1 MLINQTF
8 EIDSC
13 DDVELN
19 IKRTSKLEYRI
30 SYDDEKEIKAIVF
43 IVGGFG
49 ANANISFLDFDRE
62 YIAKNFDVVVVHVF
76 YHCFCARQSI
86 DQKYNPKLIPNQD
99 DLERINGILK
109 NINLGHLS
117 VNKDNFEQII
127 PLIEQKVN
135 EMKQA
140 GLVDENQ
147 KIELSCDFIP
157 PNGEYQNFGIMAAI
171 DHINA
176 LKDLV
181 KRFPKLADLP
191 KIYGG
196 GSYGGYLALLIAKIA
211 PWYVDGVI
219 DNSGSAV
226 PPLNYIIGRELEFK
240 SKDTNGD
247 MYMPGDHFFVSCFL
261 KTHWTRKE
269 NSPYFF
275 NNENY
280 FIRTLLNKDHLIL
293 QSQKNKNIIYVSYHS
308 KEDPLTPAN
317 FKELTMQILK
327 ILGYDVSLNLID
339 ENKIDGKFIKNLD
352 HGCGIPDKALF
363 RKELPLMLE
372 KLQGRK
378 SLMQENSISYPCGNK
393 VFTFKDVGDKFELE
407 IKD

>member
-13 DDVELN
+13 DDVELG

-30 SYDDEKEIKAIVF
+30 SYDDEKDIKAIVF

-99 DLERINGILK
+99 DLERVNGILK

-135 EMKQA
+135 KMKQA
-140 GLVDENQ
+140 GLVDESQ

-157 PNGEYQNFGIMAAI
+157 PNGDYQNYGIMAAI
-171 DHINA
+171 DHINV

-181 KRFPKLADLP
+181 KRFPKFADLP

-196 GSYGGYLALLIAKIA
+196 GSYGGYLSLLIAKIA

-219 DNSGSAV
+219 DNSGSAL
-226 PPLNYIIGRELEFK
+226 PPLIYILGREMEGGCDYVFNDPNTLIE
-240 SKDTNGD
+240 
-247 MYMPGDHFFVSCFL
+247 CFL

-308 KEDPLTPAN
+308 DKDPLTPAN
-317 FKELTMQILK
+317 FKQQTMQILK

-372 KLQGRK
+372 KLQKRK
-378 SLMQENSISYPCGNK
+378 SFMQENSISYPCGNK
-393 VFTFKDVGDKFELE
+393 VFTFKDIENQLKL
-407 IKD
+407 IIN

>member
-13 DDVELN
+13 DDVELG

-30 SYDDEKEIKAIVF
+30 SYDDEKDLKAIVF
-43 IVGGFG
+43 IIGGYG
-49 ANANISFLDFDRE
+49 ANANIYFLDSYRN
-62 YIAKNFDVVVVHVF
+62 YIAKNFDVVTINVF
-76 YHCFCARQSI
+76 YHCFCQRRS
-86 DQKYNPKLIPNQD
+86 DVLKYDASAKFLEE
-99 DLERINGILK
+99 DLENFSKVLNDFNIDSRNLNSNNALEYYHHLDHYITTLK
-109 NINLGHLS
+109 SQGKLAQNY
-117 VNKDNFEQII
+117 
-127 PLIEQKVN
+127 
-135 EMKQA
+135 QA
-140 GLVDENQ
+140 
-147 KIELSCDFIP
+147 KFTSTFIP
-157 PNGEYQNFGIMAAI
+157 PNGDYQNYGIMAAI

-181 KRFPKLADLP
+181 KRFPKFADLP

-196 GSYGGYLALLIAKIA
+196 GSYGGYLSLLIAKIA

-219 DNSGSAV
+219 DNSGSAL
-226 PPLNYIIGRELEFK
+226 PPLNYILGREMESGCDYVLN
-240 SKDTNGD
+240 SS
-247 MYMPGDHFFVSCFL
+247 HILIQCFL

-317 FKELTMQILK
+317 FKEQTMQILK

-393 VFTFKDVGDKFELE
+393 VFTFKDVENQLKL
-407 IKD
+407 IIN

>member
-13 DDVELN
+13 DDVELG

-43 IVGGFG
+43 IIGGYG
-49 ANANISFLDFDRE
+49 ANANIYFLDSYRN
-62 YIAKNFDVVVVHVF
+62 YIAKNFDVVAVHVF

-86 DQKYNPKLIPNQD
+86 DQKYNPKLIPNKD
-99 DLERINGILK
+99 DLERINNILK
-109 NINLGHLS
+109 NINLGHLLA
-117 VNKDNFEQII
+117 NEDNFEQII
-127 PLIEQKVN
+127 PFIEQRAG
-135 EMKQA
+135 EIKQA
-140 GLVDENQ
+140 GLVDESQ
-147 KIELSCDFIP
+147 KIGLSCDFIP
-157 PNGEYQNFGIMAAI
+157 PNGDYQNFGIMAAI

-181 KRFPKLADLP
+181 KRFPKFADLP

-226 PPLNYIIGRELEFK
+226 PPLIYILGREMEGGCDYVLN
-240 SKDTNGD
+240 SS
-247 MYMPGDHFFVSCFL
+247 HILIQCFL

-317 FKELTMQILK
+317 FKEQTMQILK

-378 SLMQENSISYPCGNK
+378 SFMQENSISYPCGNK

>member
-30 SYDDEKEIKAIVF
+30 SYDDEKDIKATVF

-99 DLERINGILK
+99 DLERVNGILK

-135 EMKQA
+135 KMKQA
-140 GLVDENQ
+140 GLVDESQ

-157 PNGEYQNFGIMAAI
+157 PNGDYQNYGVMAAI

-176 LKDLV
+176 LKNLV
-181 KRFPKLADLP
+181 KRFPKFADLP

-196 GSYGGYLALLIAKIA
+196 GSYGGYLSLLIAKIA

-219 DNSGSAV
+219 DNSGSAL
-226 PPLNYIIGRELEFK
+226 PPLNYILGREMEH
-240 SKDTNGD
+240 SYGD
-247 MYMPGDHFFVSCFL
+247 YYEDFPHNRIIFFL

-308 KEDPLTPAN
+308 DKDPLTPAN
-317 FKELTMQILK
+317 FKQQTMQILK

-378 SLMQENSISYPCGNK
+378 SFMQENSISYPCGNK
-393 VFTFKDVGDKFELE
+393 VFIFKDVGDKFELT

>member
-1 MLINQTF
+1 MLINQSF

-43 IVGGFG
+43 IIGGYG
-49 ANANISFLDFDRE
+49 ANANIYFLDSYRN
-62 YIAKNFDVVVVHVF
+62 YIAKNFDVVAVHVF
-76 YHCFCARQSI
+76 YHCFCQRRSDVEKYSTLADFTKDDLKLIEKVLR
-86 DQKYNPKLIPNQD
+86 KYNIPCDQLANNTVVSHCEYLSEIMTELKMLNRLPYD
-99 DLERINGILK
+99 FEER
-109 NINLGHLS
+109 LS
-117 VNKDNFEQII
+117 
-127 PLIEQKVN
+127 
-135 EMKQA
+135 A
-140 GLVDENQ
+140 T
-147 KIELSCDFIP
+147 FIP
-157 PNGEYQNFGIMAAI
+157 SRGEYQNFGIMAAI

-219 DNSGSAV
+219 DNSGSAL
-226 PPLNYIIGRELEFK
+226 PPLNYILGREMEH
-240 SKDTNGD
+240 SYGD
-247 MYMPGDHFFVSCFL
+247 YYEDFPHNRIIFFL

-317 FKELTMQILK
+317 FKEQTMQILK

-372 KLQGRK
+372 KLQKRK
-378 SLMQENSISYPCGNK
+378 SFMQENSISYPCGNK

>member
-30 SYDDEKEIKAIVF
+30 SYDDEKDLKAIVF
-43 IVGGFG
+43 IAGGFG

-99 DLERINGILK
+99 DLERVNGILK

-117 VNKDNFEQII
+117 INKDNFEQII

-140 GLVDENQ
+140 GLVDESQ

-157 PNGEYQNFGIMAAI
+157 PNGDYQNYGIMAAI

-181 KRFPKLADLP
+181 KRFPKFADLP

-196 GSYGGYLALLIAKIA
+196 GSYGGYLSLLIAKIA

-247 MYMPGDHFFVSCFL
+247 MYMQGDHFFVSCFL

-308 KEDPLTPAN
+308 DKDPLTPAN
-317 FKELTMQILK
+317 FKQQTMQILK

-372 KLQGRK
+372 KLQKRK

-393 VFTFKDVGDKFELE
+393 VFIFKDVGDKFELE

>member
-13 DDVELN
+13 DDVELG

-30 SYDDEKEIKAIVF
+30 SYDDEKDLKAIVF
-43 IVGGFG
+43 VIGGYG
-49 ANANISFLDFDRE
+49 ANANIYFLDSYRN
-62 YIAKNFDVVVVHVF
+62 YIAKNFDVVTINVF
-76 YHCFCARQSI
+76 YHCFCQRRS
-86 DQKYNPKLIPNQD
+86 DVEKYSAYKYFQEEDIENIKNLLNQFHFSYGEINNDNALFLANSLVKHVENLKMQNKLD
-99 DLERINGILK
+99 
-109 NINLGHLS
+109 H
-117 VNKDNFEQII
+117 NFK
-127 PLIEQKVN
+127 LN
-135 EMKQA
+135 FT
-140 GLVDENQ
+140 
-147 KIELSCDFIP
+147 STFIP
-157 PNGEYQNFGIMAAI
+157 PNGDYQNYGVMAAI

-181 KRFPKLADLP
+181 KRFPEFADLP

-196 GSYGGYLALLIAKIA
+196 GSYGGYLSLLIAKIA

-219 DNSGSAV
+219 DNSGSAL
-226 PPLNYIIGRELEFK
+226 PPLIYILGREMESGCDYVFNDPNTLIE
-240 SKDTNGD
+240 
-247 MYMPGDHFFVSCFL
+247 CFL

-308 KEDPLTPAN
+308 DKDPLTPAN
-317 FKELTMQILK
+317 FKEQTMQILK

-372 KLQGRK
+372 KLQKRK
-378 SLMQENSISYPCGNK
+378 SFMQENSISYPCGNK
-393 VFTFKDVGDKFELE
+393 VFTFKDVENQLKL
-407 IKD
+407 IIN

>member
-13 DDVELN
+13 DDVELG

-30 SYDDEKEIKAIVF
+30 SYDDEKDIKAIVF

-62 YIAKNFDVVVVHVF
+62 YIAKNFDVVVIHVF

-140 GLVDENQ
+140 GLVDESQ

-157 PNGEYQNFGIMAAI
+157 PNGDYQNYGIMAAI

-181 KRFPKLADLP
+181 KRFPKFADLP

-226 PPLNYIIGRELEFK
+226 PPLNYIIGRELEFE

-247 MYMPGDHFFVSCFL
+247 MYIQGNHFFVSCFL
-261 KTHWTRKE
+261 KTYWNRDE

-275 NNENY
+275 AKENY
-280 FIRTLLNKDHLIL
+280 LIRALLNKEHLII
-293 QSQKNKNIIYVSYHS
+293 QSEKNTNIFYVSYHS
-308 KEDPLTPAN
+308 KYDPLTPCK
-317 FKELTMQILK
+317 FKIAYIESLQY
-327 ILGYDVSLNLID
+327 LGYDATLHIID
-339 ENKIDGKFIKNLD
+339 ENKIDGRFAKDLT
-352 HGCGIPDKALF
+352 HGMGIPDKALF

-372 KLQGRK
+372 KLQKRK
-378 SLMQENSISYPCGNK
+378 SFMQENSISYPCGNK
-393 VFTFKDVGDKFELE
+393 VFTFKDVENQLKL
-407 IKD
+407 IIN

>member
-43 IVGGFG
+43 IIGGYG
-49 ANANISFLDFDRE
+49 ANANIYFLDSYRN
-62 YIAKNFDVVVVHVF
+62 YIAKNFDVVAVHVF
-76 YHCFCARQSI
+76 YHCFCQRRSDVEKYSTLADFTKDDLKLIEKVLR
-86 DQKYNPKLIPNQD
+86 KYNIPCDQLANNTVVSHCEYLSEIMTELKMLNRLPYD
-99 DLERINGILK
+99 FEER
-109 NINLGHLS
+109 LS
-117 VNKDNFEQII
+117 
-127 PLIEQKVN
+127 
-135 EMKQA
+135 A
-140 GLVDENQ
+140 T
-147 KIELSCDFIP
+147 FIP
-157 PNGEYQNFGIMAAI
+157 SRGEYQNFGIMAAI

-181 KRFPKLADLP
+181 KRFPKFADLP

-226 PPLNYIIGRELEFK
+226 PPLIYILGREMEGGCDYVFNDPNTLIE
-240 SKDTNGD
+240 
-247 MYMPGDHFFVSCFL
+247 CFL

-293 QSQKNKNIIYVSYHS
+293 QSEKNKNIIYVSYHS

-317 FKELTMQILK
+317 FKEQTMQILK

-393 VFTFKDVGDKFELE
+393 VFTFKDVENQLKL
-407 IKD
+407 IIN